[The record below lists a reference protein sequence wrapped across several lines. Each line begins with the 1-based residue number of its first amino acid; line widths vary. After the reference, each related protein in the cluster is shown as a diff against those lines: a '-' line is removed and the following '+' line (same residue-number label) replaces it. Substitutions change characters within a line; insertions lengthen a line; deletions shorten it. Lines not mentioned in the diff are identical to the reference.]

1 MAKENTVYLYGRVKQ
16 PPRIYKN
23 KAGQYVLGKI
33 VVDTNRKSYATEE
46 LLLRG
51 EIRRD
56 SILVRTEHEEMI
68 RDVYTL
74 INEGDFVQI
83 KGTLCTKE
91 YQREPLCMHCH
102 EVMEPYI
109 EDGVQVYVNPI
120 AVNIME
126 RGEVSFHEFV
136 EQNKL
141 DHDMQNMLLSTGF
154 FALSERDIW
163 QHLEKEIE
171 FSNQIFL
178 DGQLCREPV
187 FQPGGEKGKP
197 PSMIQF
203 QIASNRKRRI
213 VEDGVDKKTD
223 YVWIKAYGLKAA
235 EYAAALHIHSNVSIN
250 GAIQTRS
257 YVKEY
262 ECPYCGQIS
271 KIAYL
276 AVEVIPY
283 SIEYGANCTLPD
295 PQERGEESDE
305 TDEISGS
312 FDSESD

>member
-102 EVMEPYI
+102 EVME
-109 EDGVQVYVNPI
+109 
-120 AVNIME
+120 
-126 RGEVSFHEFV
+126 
-136 EQNKL
+136 
-141 DHDMQNMLLSTGF
+141 
-154 FALSERDIW
+154 
-163 QHLEKEIE
+163 
-171 FSNQIFL
+171 
-178 DGQLCREPV
+178 
-187 FQPGGEKGKP
+187 
-197 PSMIQF
+197 
-203 QIASNRKRRI
+203 
-213 VEDGVDKKTD
+213 
-223 YVWIKAYGLKAA
+223 
-235 EYAAALHIHSNVSIN
+235 
-250 GAIQTRS
+250 
-257 YVKEY
+257 
-262 ECPYCGQIS
+262 
-271 KIAYL
+271 
-276 AVEVIPY
+276 
-283 SIEYGANCTLPD
+283 
-295 PQERGEESDE
+295 SDE

>member
-136 EQNKL
+136 EQNNL

-163 QHLEKEIE
+163 
-171 FSNQIFL
+171 
-178 DGQLCREPV
+178 
-187 FQPGGEKGKP
+187 
-197 PSMIQF
+197 
-203 QIASNRKRRI
+203 
-213 VEDGVDKKTD
+213 
-223 YVWIKAYGLKAA
+223 
-235 EYAAALHIHSNVSIN
+235 
-250 GAIQTRS
+250 
-257 YVKEY
+257 
-262 ECPYCGQIS
+262 
-271 KIAYL
+271 
-276 AVEVIPY
+276 
-283 SIEYGANCTLPD
+283 
-295 PQERGEESDE
+295 
-305 TDEISGS
+305 
-312 FDSESD
+312 